1 MAPRLCGAPGVP
13 ARLWNLQGTFLKG
26 CFLGLT
32 EYAERKKEKLRKEN
46 DRMRNKLTK
55 PGKRNLHFVLT
66 NVMEIKS
73 AFSLDGITASS
84 SANPIKQPTA
94 GVHPHTDRFM
104 SVSLVFLIIWNPL
117 QKYQTLNLNSF
128 VNSCF
133 HIQ

>member
-1 MAPRLCGAPGVP
+1 M
-13 ARLWNLQGTFLKG
+13 QKG
-26 CFLGLT
+26 
-32 EYAERKKEKLRKEN
+32 KKKLRKEN

-84 SANPIKQPTA
+84 SENPIKQPTA

-104 SVSLVFLIIWNPL
+104 SVSLVFLII
-117 QKYQTLNLNSF
+117 
-128 VNSCF
+128 
-133 HIQ
+133 

>member
-1 MAPRLCGAPGVP
+1 MLNGTSPLWCPRCSCQIVKFTG
-13 ARLWNLQGTFLKG
+13 NILKG
-26 CFLGLT
+26 CFLELT

-73 AFSLDGITASS
+73 AFSLDSITASS

-104 SVSLVFLIIWNPL
+104 SVSLVFLII
-117 QKYQTLNLNSF
+117 
-128 VNSCF
+128 
-133 HIQ
+133 